1 MEEPSNEMA
10 SAPLLPAELQQ
21 KILQQQIVNECDTL
35 NEAMNLRLVSKQ
47 MKDWVDVLLRKKTQ
61 ITIDTPPLRRYPI
74 MKIMQRV
81 KEFCPDIRRIVF
93 REPPIGM
100 CDSIEQLSDKHLKL
114 LQELFPLVTHVTIPR
129 SSRITDEG
137 CETTIAMLPCLE
149 SLDVTCSMKLG
160 PSVVV
165 HVATKRQETLKY
177 LRVRP
182 SPVRWHAML
191 DLDAAKALGQ
201 CLALRSLDLQSCR
214 LTAEM
219 VMHIL
224 RCKTLCHVNMSQN
237 PGIDDAG
244 LKWPLMPTLRSLDL
258 QECSLNLAALEKI
271 KLCCPN
277 LTTFLVRG
285 NGLTADDRVPIMELE
300 SKKGV

>member
-1 MEEPSNEMA
+1 
-10 SAPLLPAELQQ
+10 
-21 KILQQQIVNECDTL
+21 
-35 NEAMNLRLVSKQ
+35 
-47 MKDWVDVLLRKKTQ
+47 
-61 ITIDTPPLRRYPI
+61 
-74 MKIMQRV
+74 
-81 KEFCPDIRRIVF
+81 
-93 REPPIGM
+93 
-100 CDSIEQLSDKHLKL
+100 
-114 LQELFPLVTHVTIPR
+114 
-129 SSRITDEG
+129 
-137 CETTIAMLPCLE
+137 
-149 SLDVTCSMKLG
+149 
-160 PSVVV
+160 
-165 HVATKRQETLKY
+165 
-177 LRVRP
+177 
-182 SPVRWHAML
+182 ML